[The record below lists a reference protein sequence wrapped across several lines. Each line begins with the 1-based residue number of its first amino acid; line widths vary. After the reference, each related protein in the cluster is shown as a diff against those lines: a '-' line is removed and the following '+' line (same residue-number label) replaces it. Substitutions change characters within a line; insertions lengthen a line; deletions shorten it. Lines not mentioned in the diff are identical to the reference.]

1 MIMIRSEAHMA
12 AELGSSPTYP
22 VMELLRR
29 HGQAAALAS
38 AGVAFALA
46 IGSSQERD
54 GTSLLRGLAW
64 AAVAGVAVK
73 NLAEINQIVGDTL
86 LPQ

>member
-1 MIMIRSEAHMA
+1 VATG
-12 AELGSSPTYP
+12 LGSPPTYP

-46 IGSSQERD
+46 VASSR
-54 GTSLLRGLAW
+54 GRGGASVLRGLAW

-73 NLAEINQIVGDTL
+73 NLSELNQIVAETL

>member
-1 MIMIRSEAHMA
+1 MA
-12 AELGSSPTYP
+12 EELGRPPTYP

-29 HGQAAALAS
+29 HGQAAAVVS

-46 IGSSQERD
+46 VGSSRECGPGRVV
-54 GTSLLRGLAW
+54 RGVAW
-64 AAVAGVAVK
+64 AAIAGVAVK
-73 NLAEINQIVGDTL
+73 NLTEINQIVAETL

>member
-1 MIMIRSEAHMA
+1 MGVA
-12 AELGSSPTYP
+12 AELGGAPTYP

-29 HGQAAALAS
+29 HGRATAVAAAGA
-38 AGVAFALA
+38 AFVLA
-46 IGSSQERD
+46 IGGSRER
-54 GTSLLRGLAW
+54 GPASVVRGLAW

-73 NLAEINQIVGDTL
+73 NLSELNQIVAETL

>member
-1 MIMIRSEAHMA
+1 MA
-12 AELGSSPTYP
+12 TELGSPPTYP

-29 HGQAAALAS
+29 HGQAAAVAS

-46 IGSSQERD
+46 VGSSRER
-54 GTSLLRGLAW
+54 GAASVLRGLAW
-64 AAVAGVAVK
+64 AAVTGVAVK
-73 NLAEINQIVGDTL
+73 NLGELNRIVAETL

>member
-1 MIMIRSEAHMA
+1 VAEA
-12 AELGSSPTYP
+12 LDSPPTYP

-46 IGSSQERD
+46 LGSSREGGAGR
-54 GTSLLRGLAW
+54 LVRGLAW

-73 NLAEINQIVGDTL
+73 NLAEINQIVAETL

>member
-1 MIMIRSEAHMA
+1 MA
-12 AELGSSPTYP
+12 AELGTPPTYP
-22 VMELLRR
+22 IMDLLRR

-46 IGSSQERD
+46 VGGSREHGAVR
-54 GTSLLRGLAW
+54 LVRGLAW
-64 AAVAGVAVK
+64 AAVAGVVVK
-73 NLAEINQIVGDTL
+73 NLAELNQVVAETL